1 MESGRRTAA
10 ESTAELARWKSI
22 SVGTQKQSSTT
33 MEEIHT
39 DDAPAAIGP
48 YSQGIVDGDRV
59 FVSGQGPVDPETGD
73 IVGDDIREQI
83 ERTLEN
89 VAAVLE
95 AAGSSLDHVVKA
107 TVFVTDMDNYDE
119 VNDAYA
125 EYMSDPFPARSA
137 VEVADLPIDI
147 GVEIEVI
154 ASR

>member
-1 MESGRRTAA
+1 
-10 ESTAELARWKSI
+10 
-22 SVGTQKQSSTT
+22 

-48 YSQGIVDGDRV
+48 YSQGIKDGGKIY
-59 FVSGQGPVDPETGD
+59 VSGQGPVDPETSE
-73 IVGDDIREQI
+73 VVSDDIQEQT

-89 VAAVLE
+89 VEAVLN
-95 AAGSSLDHVVKA
+95 AAGSGLENIVKA
-107 TVFVTDMDNYDE
+107 TVFVTDMADYDAVNE
-119 VNDAYA
+119 VYA

-154 ASR
+154 ASA